1 MCGSGQFGRE
11 FVDEIAAIAAQD
23 RSSSVRSFA
32 LGALGNLAEFSSSYT
47 DFIVSQADHRC
58 RLRNSL
64 LSAIDSLSLG
74 VK

>member
-23 RSSSVRSFA
+23 REPNVRSFA

-47 DFIVSQADHRC
+47 DFIVS
-58 RLRNSL
+58 
-64 LSAIDSLSLG
+64 
-74 VK
+74 